1 MPPGRLAAPLVS
13 MVFTEPPPP
22 EPSLM
27 RLIGSRKSC
36 AISSA
41 ISGFAEIEAS
51 AEPPRTVKSS
61 PTTTT
66 VRPSI
71 LPRPNTQ
78 FAGVRLVSSPLWSYS
93 ATPEIA
99 PISWKVFGST
109 SLSIR
114 SRTVSRPWSRCRLT
128 LSTPP
133 ISRANASRRA
143 RSSSSGFQFIR
154 ILRLDD
160 LVFMGRYRE
169 RLPLQPVAEELSV
182 GALEQAADRRG
193 QFPHPRRD
201 FPMQPF
207 LVKHRGEKS
216 DRDHDECLIL
226 RRPQR
231 HRETV
236 DMRAPQAAGNDVT
249 VFAQEAAVGLDT
261 GPQHFGALGNLAFH
275 FRKQRVA
282 DIFIKRRGVGM
293 ARSGARH
300 GDAAAGAFMQTE
312 RVGRTGKLEI
322 DQMKAIRNDEAHG
335 SRQMLGDIL
344 QPQPDQV
351 AQLQPA
357 HHRGAHR
364 HRARTDA
371 IFLVARQIDEL
382 AHPGQRVGQA
392 RHRRSRQTAAIGN
405 FQVAEPRLMAFE
417 AAQYIERARHHLDD
431 VSLTCKIAGEHSLFA
446 EPLRASS
453 HVVPRPNSAMRN
465 KIPLADQA
473 TSGNLRPQAEGAPPF
488 HLRVCR
494 YLRVFRSPYA
504 RRLPPENGMPDI
516 KIVTE
521 VAGRVCALPVEIG
534 GSVGD
539 GDDIVFVE
547 AMKMEIPVAAPAA
560 GKLKSILVSLDDVV
574 AEGQV
579 LAILET

>member
-1 MPPGRLAAPLVS
+1 

-22 EPSLM
+22 EPSMM
-27 RLIGSRKSC
+27 RTIGRWKSC

-41 ISGFAEIEAS
+41 INGLAEIDAS

-143 RSSSSGFQFIR
+143 RSSSSGFQFIL

-160 LVFMGRYRE
+160 LIIFRWYRK
-169 RLPLQPVAEELSV
+169 LFPLQPVAEDISV
-182 GALEQAADRRG
+182 GAFKHAADRGTEFQKPRCDLLVQPLLIIHRG
-193 QFPHPRRD
+193 Q
-201 FPMQPF
+201 QT
-207 LVKHRGEKS
+207 
-216 DRDHDECLIL
+216 DRDDNVGLIL
-226 RRPQR
+226 RRPHR
-231 HRETV
+231 HREAV
-236 DMRAPQAAGNDVT
+236 DMRAPKATGNDVA
-249 VFAQEAAVGLDT
+249 VFAQKAAVGLDT
-261 GPQHFGALGNLAFH
+261 GPQQFGACRTFTFH
-275 FRKQRVA
+275 LRQQGIA
-282 DIFIKRRGVGM
+282 DILIERRRVGV
-293 ARSGARH
+293 ARGRAHH
-300 GDAAAGAFMQTE
+300 GDATAGAFMQTE
-312 RVGRTGKLEI
+312 CVGCAGKLEI
-322 DQMKAIRNDEAHG
+322 DQMKAIRNHEPDR
-335 SRQMLGDIL
+335 SRQLFGDVL

-351 AQLQPA
+351 AQLQPL

-371 IFLVARQIDEL
+371 VFLVARQIDEL

-417 AAQYIERARHHLDD
+417 AAQYIESARHHLND

-473 TSGNLRPQAEGAPPF
+473 TSGNLRPQAEGICPNARIGRPGRRAVAPPEEQ
-488 HLRVCR
+488 H
-494 YLRVFRSPYA
+494 A
-504 RRLPPENGMPDI
+504 RHQDRDRGGRTRL
-516 KIVTE
+516 
-521 VAGRVCALPVEIG
+521 CA
-534 GSVGD
+534 
-539 GDDIVFVE
+539 
-547 AMKMEIPVAAPAA
+547 AR
-560 GKLKSILVSLDDVV
+560 
-574 AEGQV
+574 
-579 LAILET
+579 

>member
-1 MPPGRLAAPLVS
+1 M
-13 MVFTEPPPP
+13 
-22 EPSLM
+22 
-27 RLIGSRKSC
+27 
-36 AISSA
+36 
-41 ISGFAEIEAS
+41 
-51 AEPPRTVKSS
+51 
-61 PTTTT
+61 
-66 VRPSI
+66 
-71 LPRPNTQ
+71 
-78 FAGVRLVSSPLWSYS
+78 
-93 ATPEIA
+93 
-99 PISWKVFGST
+99 
-109 SLSIR
+109 R

-160 LVFMGRYRE
+160 FIILRRYRK
-169 RLPLQPVAEELSV
+169 RLALHAIAEDISV
-182 GALEQAADRRG
+182 GALKHAADRDAQFQKPRRALLVQPLLIIHRG
-193 QFPHPRRD
+193 Q
-201 FPMQPF
+201 
-207 LVKHRGEKS
+207 KT
-216 DRDHDECLIL
+216 DREHNECLIL

-231 HRETV
+231 YREAV
-236 DMRAPQAAGNDVT
+236 DMWTPQSAGNDIA
-249 VFAQEAAVGLDT
+249 VFAQKAAVGFET
-261 GPQHFGALGNLAFH
+261 GPQQFGVFRNFTLH
-275 FRKQRVA
+275 FRQQGVA
-282 DIFIKRRGVGM
+282 DISIERRRVGM
-293 ARSGARH
+293 ARGRAGH
-300 GDAAAGAFMQTE
+300 GDAAAGAGVQAK

-322 DQMKAIRNDEAHG
+322 DEMETIRNDESDR
-335 SRQMLGDIL
+335 SRQLFGDVL

-351 AQLQPA
+351 AQLQPP

-364 HRARTDA
+364 HRARTDTV
-371 IFLVARQIDEL
+371 FLIARQIDEL

-417 AAQYIERARHHLDD
+417 AAQYIESARHHLND

-453 HVVPRPNSAMRN
+453 HVVPRPNSAVRN